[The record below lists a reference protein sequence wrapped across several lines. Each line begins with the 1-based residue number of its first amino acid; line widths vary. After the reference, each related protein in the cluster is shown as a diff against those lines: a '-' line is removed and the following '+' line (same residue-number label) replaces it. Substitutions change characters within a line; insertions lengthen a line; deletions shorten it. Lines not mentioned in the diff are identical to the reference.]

1 MAYDRRSL
9 LEFPC
14 VFPLKAIGTGPG
26 DFEALV
32 LDIVRR
38 HVPDLPAGAA
48 SSRPSS
54 GGRYLAV
61 TVTFT
66 AVSLE
71 QLDALYAELAVQPR
85 VKMLL

>member
-1 MAYDRRSL
+1 MEQRKTL

-14 VFPLKAIGTGPG
+14 AFPLKAIGTGPE

-32 LDIVRR
+32 LEIIRR
-38 HVPDLPAGAA
+38 HVPDLEEGA
-48 SSRPSS
+48 SSSRLSD
-54 GGRYLAV
+54 GGKYLAV

-66 AVSLE
+66 AHSLE
-71 QLDALYAELAVQPR
+71 QLDALYGELSSHER